1 MKSFNNLLLNTF
13 LFLMFAL
20 PGLTQAEPK
29 VIDQI
34 VATVN
39 GHPILLSELEKQKTI
54 TAKELKAQGKE
65 GAMDQPNT
73 FTQKVLTQMIEDYL
87 LDQEIERLGI
97 QAGDAQLQQVLQSIM
112 AENRITSKEEFRKAL
127 ESQGYEFEEFVENY
141 RKRIS
146 RNNYVRQTIT
156 PNITVSEQDIQN
168 RLKQTS
174 TGETIVYN
182 LALLFVPQQNI
193 QTGLSDKEFLDF
205 AQKLKTNNDL
215 TLAQK
220 KFNVSEPVSMNE
232 VDEKDLQKE
241 VLAALKNIEVGE
253 VSDPITL
260 PNGFAWV
267 KKKKEIR
274 GQANV
279 SEEEKQRISDLILN
293 EEVAQSLNQ
302 AIATLKDTATIRIF
316 YP

>member
-1 MKSFNNLLLNTF
+1 MIL
-13 LFLMFAL
+13 AL

>member
-1 MKSFNNLLLNTF
+1 
-13 LFLMFAL
+13 MFAL

-54 TAKELKAQGKE
+54 TAKELKVQGKE

>member
-1 MKSFNNLLLNTF
+1 
-13 LFLMFAL
+13 
-20 PGLTQAEPK
+20 
-29 VIDQI
+29 
-34 VATVN
+34 
-39 GHPILLSELEKQKTI
+39 
-54 TAKELKAQGKE
+54 
-65 GAMDQPNT
+65 
-73 FTQKVLTQMIEDYL
+73 MIEDYL